1 VGFASCF
8 AGDDT
13 DVLADP
19 RFRVILLG
27 SVVSPMGASLVS
39 PLLDSLL
46 PVYGVS
52 EARIGLVMAAF
63 TAPAIV
69 AIPLVGLASDRYG
82 RKPVLTAGLATFGAA
97 GAGLAFTTDFRAVV
111 ALRLLQGVGF
121 TGIAPVLIAATGD
134 LFTGDREA
142 TAQGLRFG
150 TVGLSLAVFPILAG
164 LLVTLAWQYPFAL
177 FALGIPAAVVVHL
190 WFEESTATDADG
202 DGGVDWRRLAAALGT
217 PRIALVL
224 LGRTVPSVVWF
235 GFLTYN
241 SIVVVR
247 FLEGT
252 PGSAGALVGAAS
264 VASSVG
270 GTQVGRLTA
279 AFETRRVPLLAG
291 TAASGVGLGGVAL
304 APSLPVAGVGAAVV
318 GAGFGVVL
326 TLYRSTISALAPEQ
340 LRGSLVS
347 AGESVGRIGS
357 TLTPVVMGAVVAAAT
372 PRYGFEAAVRGTL
385 LGVVGVAL
393 TVGAVAIVFADRY
406 ADDG

>member
-1 VGFASCF
+1 
-8 AGDDT
+8 
-13 DVLADP
+13 
-19 RFRVILLG
+19 
-27 SVVSPMGASLVS
+27 
-39 PLLDSLL
+39 
-46 PVYGVS
+46 
-52 EARIGLVMAAF
+52 
-63 TAPAIV
+63 
-69 AIPLVGLASDRYG
+69 
-82 RKPVLTAGLATFGAA
+82 
-97 GAGLAFTTDFRAVV
+97 
-111 ALRLLQGVGF
+111 
-121 TGIAPVLIAATGD
+121 
-134 LFTGDREA
+134 
-142 TAQGLRFG
+142 
-150 TVGLSLAVFPILAG
+150 
-164 LLVTLAWQYPFAL
+164 
-177 FALGIPAAVVVHL
+177 
-190 WFEESTATDADG
+190 
-202 DGGVDWRRLAAALGT
+202 
-217 PRIALVL
+217 
-224 LGRTVPSVVWF
+224 
-235 GFLTYN
+235 
-241 SIVVVR
+241 VR

-393 TVGAVAIVFADRY
+393 TVGAVAIVLADRY